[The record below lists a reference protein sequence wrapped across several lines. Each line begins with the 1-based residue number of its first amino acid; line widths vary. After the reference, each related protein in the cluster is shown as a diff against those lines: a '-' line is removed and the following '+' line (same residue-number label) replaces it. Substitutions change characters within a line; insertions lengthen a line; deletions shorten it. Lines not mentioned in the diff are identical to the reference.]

1 MWEKWL
7 GFYGGSQDS
16 QNSYVDVISVSMDR
30 MWENCWGSVVLGF
43 YGCSQDS
50 QNGSVDV
57 MISVSMGAKMWEH
70 CWGSMIILKAHKY
83 GYVDVISVSMDAT
96 MWEKLLGF

>member
-1 MWEKWL
+1 M
-7 GFYGGSQDS
+7 
-16 QNSYVDVISVSMDR
+16 
-30 MWENCWGSVVLGF
+30 VLGF

-57 MISVSMGAKMWEH
+57 IISVSMGAIMWEH
-70 CWGSMIILKAHKY
+70 YWGSMIILKAYKY

-96 MWEKLLGF
+96 MWEKLLGFYL

>member
-1 MWEKWL
+1 
-7 GFYGGSQDS
+7 
-16 QNSYVDVISVSMDR
+16 